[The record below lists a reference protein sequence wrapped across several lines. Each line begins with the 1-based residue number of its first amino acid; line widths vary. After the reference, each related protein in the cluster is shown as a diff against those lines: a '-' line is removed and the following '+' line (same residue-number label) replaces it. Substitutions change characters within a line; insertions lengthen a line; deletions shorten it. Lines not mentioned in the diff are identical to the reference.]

1 MLGARG
7 ALSQTNDEVYDAERI
22 DQRSRVIAVAI
33 DARQQFYPQ
42 EDRYSYQPMLGRE
55 TELEFSEAT
64 WNKVIRDYNLQD
76 LSI

>member
-1 MLGARG
+1 MP
-7 ALSQTNDEVYDAERI
+7 LSQTNDEVYDAERI
-22 DQRSRVIAVAI
+22 DQSQVIAVAI

-42 EDRYSYQPMLGRE
+42 EDRYSYQPMLKQRDGQ
-55 TELEFSEAT
+55 FSEAT